1 MVLNMKL
8 ILHIINNIN
17 WQNSLKWTKTYC
29 NIFKMD
35 RGTDLL
41 FLGTFLQQTSRQI
54 LNHAAGV

>member
-8 ILHIINNIN
+8 ILDIINNIN
-17 WQNSLKWTKTYC
+17 WQNNLKWTKTYC

-41 FLGTFLQQTSRQI
+41 FLSTFLQQTNRQI